1 MTITPEQAQAL
12 LEGTT
17 PAPWVYD
24 SDYECIE
31 TVDGSTV
38 VLCNTDL
45 AVSWGANPDT
55 DGSLAAQAPIMAEQ
69 IAGMTPEFCLEVR
82 ISSTDEW
89 NRISEWQPGEEPPAS
104 LAEMEIEV
112 AITDEE
118 DESMTAEAR
127 VLRRYDTKPEAIN

>member
-12 LEGTT
+12 LEDTT

-31 TVDGSTV
+31 TADSSTV

-69 IAGMTPEFCLEVR
+69 IAGMQWEYGIDRENLQCSHIDHPRGCRLTMWCQSLDSARDGVEIAQQSDPTARIVR
-82 ISSTDEW
+82 RLVS
-89 NRISEWQPGEEPPAS
+89 
-104 LAEMEIEV
+104 
-112 AITDEE
+112 
-118 DESMTAEAR
+118 
-127 VLRRYDTKPEAIN
+127 KPEEIS